1 MKNIRVMPSLEEF
14 PPEIITNI
22 VLRLPIKCLVQCRCV
37 SKPWCSM
44 IDEPHFAKM
53 YLSVGVKPIST
64 PSNRIMVSVRRVAPL
79 GYEHY
84 IAEDTDEGLVIKGT
98 AKIDLPIN
106 TYYAQNP
113 SNGLVILESD
123 SRHYIC
129 NPATGK
135 CLLIATESRKRL
147 LFGMGFSLSSQEF
160 KVVQVR
166 TYSVVGANTHSSRFE
181 VFTLGTQGRRT
192 AGSLPYRLRCSC
204 LYFNG
209 SLHWIVHYEYSNM
222 GSESFTTLRIV
233 SFNLDSE
240 AIGEFPKPE
249 INFTS
254 KLERTKSRTYL
265 LGVLGD
271 YLSLW
276 DFQIS
281 DPIEVWVMKDYKVK
295 ESWTKQYSIIQ
306 SQLSYCVEPLCLRKN
321 GDLLLHVD
329 QKYFVS
335 YN

>member
-1 MKNIRVMPSLEEF
+1 MSSIVEF
-14 PPEIITNI
+14 PPEIITEI
-22 VLRLPIKCLVQCRCV
+22 VLRLPIKHLLQCRCV
-37 SKPWCSM
+37 SKPWCRM
-44 IDEPHFAKM
+44 IDDPRFAKM
-53 YLSVGVKPIST
+53 YLSVDDNKPMSS
-64 PSNRIMVSVRRVAPL
+64 PSSSIIVLVRRVL
-79 GYEHY
+79 TGTFSDELY

-98 AKIDLPIN
+98 AKIDLPIS

-113 SNGLVILESD
+113 SNGLVILEYD

-147 LFGMGFSLSSQEF
+147 LFGMGFSLSSREF

-166 TYSVVGANTHSSRFE
+166 TYFVVGANTHSSRFE

-192 AGSLPYRLRCSC
+192 VGSLPYRLRCSC

-209 SLHWIVHYEYSNM
+209 SLHWIVHYDYSNM
-222 GSESFTTLRIV
+222 SSESFMALRSV
-233 SFNLDSE
+233 SFDLDSE

-254 KLERTKSRTYL
+254 KLE
-265 LGVLGD
+265 
-271 YLSLW
+271 
-276 DFQIS
+276 
-281 DPIEVWVMKDYKVK
+281 VWIMKDYKVK
-295 ESWTKQYSIIQ
+295 ESWTKQYSIIR
-306 SQLSYCVEPLCLRKN
+306 SQLGSYWVEPICLRKN

-329 QKYFVS
+329 QEYFVS
-335 YN
+335 LYCKNHKARRHEVVGLDQEPQIKIFSALPF